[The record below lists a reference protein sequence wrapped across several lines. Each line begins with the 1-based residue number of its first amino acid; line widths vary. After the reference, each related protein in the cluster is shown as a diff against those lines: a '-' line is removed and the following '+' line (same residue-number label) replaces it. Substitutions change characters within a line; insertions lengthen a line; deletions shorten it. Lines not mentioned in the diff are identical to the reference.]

1 MVHSTCRCGGFIFW
15 LTIIQ
20 QTIRPDIVP
29 CKSNRQY
36 TWSKTFVP
44 SPPLHQYRKNSRSLP
59 AWSPQFWKDTKLMI
73 VARVAMLQPTE
84 ACVPGA

>member
-36 TWSKTFVP
+36 TWSKTFVTITTLP
-44 SPPLHQYRKNSRSLP
+44 SIPE
-59 AWSPQFWKDTKLMI
+59 KLALAPGV
-73 VARVAMLQPTE
+73 VAPVLEGYQAHDRRQGRNAS
-84 ACVPGA
+84 AH